1 MVMRTSLTRLSGRLL
16 LCVLLCLGAPAF
28 ASAATTAELDA
39 DEDYLDDVGPLVP
52 DPLEGWNRA
61 MHSFNDGFIEYAA
74 RPAYDAYEFVTPSFF
89 RTGVNNFFHNLA
101 FPVRFTNNLLQGKGR
116 AAGVEM
122 SRFVLNTT
130 AGLGG
135 FIDVAKNHKTIVP
148 VDDEEDFGQT
158 LGVWGVGE
166 GFYIV
171 WPILGPSTA
180 RDTVGMGV
188 DYFLDPVS
196 YVKPGE
202 LAVGAAV
209 FRSFNKLDE
218 ILDQYDAVNELAVE
232 PYSSF
237 RNAYIQHRRA
247 RLDR

>member
-1 MVMRTSLTRLSGRLL
+1 MIRSSLTRLSGRLL
-16 LCVLLCLGAPAF
+16 LCVLLCLGAPVF

-39 DEDYLDDVGPLVP
+39 DEDYLDDVGPMVP

-61 MHSFNDGFIEYAA
+61 MHSFNDGFIDYAA

-89 RTGVNNFFHNLA
+89 RT
-101 FPVRFTNNLLQGKGR
+101 
-116 AAGVEM
+116 GVEM

-135 FIDVAKNHKTIVP
+135 FIDVAKDHKTIVP
-148 VDDEEDFGQT
+148 VDDDEDFGQT

-171 WPILGPSTA
+171 WPFLGPSTA
-180 RDTVGMGV
+180 RDSVGMGV
-188 DYFLDPVS
+188 DGFLDPIF
-196 YVKPGE
+196 YVKPVE
-202 LAVGAAV
+202 LAAGVAV
-209 FRSFNKLDE
+209 FRDFNKLDD
-218 ILDQYDAVNELAVE
+218 ILDQYDAVNQLAVE

-247 RLDR
+247 RLEH